1 MKFYMCQIGI
11 DLFEKIFL
19 FKSVIL
25 KILPEHIE
33 SEMCIDQNIKI
44 HGPMVRGS
52 GVRAELYRF
61 IPYIYILNMQ

>member
-11 DLFEKIFL
+11 DFIFEKIIL

-52 GVRAELYRF
+52 GVIAELYRL
-61 IPYIYILNMQ
+61 PYIYILNMQ

>member
-11 DLFEKIFL
+11 DLFEKIIL

-33 SEMCIDQNIKI
+33 SEMCIDQNIKNPWP
-44 HGPMVRGS
+44 HGQGFWCHS
-52 GVRAELYRF
+52 
-61 IPYIYILNMQ
+61 

>member
-11 DLFEKIFL
+11 DLFEKIIL

-33 SEMCIDQNIKI
+33 SEMCIDQNIKKSMA
-44 HGPMVRGS
+44 PWS
-52 GVRAELYRF
+52 GVLVS
-61 IPYIYILNMQ
+61 